1 MLLPT
6 QENSPVRRIARA
18 FFFAIKET
26 CAFLHKRLDIYLSFM
41 YIITTHGDTN
51 QLKEIEMKR
60 DDLKK
65 LTGNDLADALQD
77 NVPTIIVPEDR
88 RDEWNENL
96 FSLVDH
102 IEYDEDL
109 RKEHTIETITDA
121 IISVLPEE
129 W

>member
-1 MLLPT
+1 
-6 QENSPVRRIARA
+6 
-18 FFFAIKET
+18 
-26 CAFLHKRLDIYLSFM
+26 
-41 YIITTHGDTN
+41 
-51 QLKEIEMKR
+51 MKR